1 MDRSAKVQMLRTM
14 RPAGRGTESAI
25 AIFEQPPHIDGN
37 PRVGNR
43 AVAKTQNGLEYA
55 RALLLR

>member
-1 MDRSAKVQMLRTM
+1 MLRTM

-25 AIFEQPPHIDGN
+25 AIFEQPSHIDGN

-43 AVAKTQNGLEYA
+43 AFAKTQNGLEYA